1 VKAAVFEAVRL
12 PRVPAETRLGWLL
25 CAPAIVSMLL
35 VTGYPILYAAWLS
48 LFRYDLRFP
57 DERSFVG
64 LDNYAA
70 VLGSAVWWRSLS
82 NTLIVT
88 AGSVALELLLGFA
101 FALVMHRAL
110 VGRRAVRAALLVP
123 YGIVTVVAALAWRF
137 AFDPVTGFVDGLVAA
152 AGLDELH
159 GRWLTARG
167 PAFFVIIMTEV
178 WKTTPFMALLLL
190 AGLTLVPPD
199 LLRAARVDG
208 AGAMQRFFRITLPL
222 MRPAILV
229 ALLFR
234 TLDAFRIFDTVFILT
249 RGAED
254 TETVSLLGY
263 RTLITRLNLGLGS
276 AVAVV
281 IFVCV
286 LSIAAV
292 FVGALA
298 GAAEPGS
305 GAGRHRSARPNP
317 SAPRHA
323 PDASGTAGRGP
334 AGEARP

>member
-1 VKAAVFEAVRL
+1 
-12 PRVPAETRLGWLL
+12 
-25 CAPAIVSMLL
+25 MLL
-35 VTGYPILYAAWLS
+35 VTGYPIVYAAWLS

-64 LDNYAA
+64 LHNYAA
-70 VLGSAVWWRSLS
+70 VLGSSVWWDAFL

-88 AGSVALELLLGFA
+88 AGSVALELVLGFA

-110 VGRRAVRAALLVP
+110 IGRRLVRAALLVP

-137 AFDPVTGFVDGLVAA
+137 AFDPVTGFVDGLVGLDRGEGLGAGGGLA
-152 AGLDELH
+152 GGAGLAALE
-159 GRWLTARG
+159 GSWLTARG

-208 AGAMQRFFRITLPL
+208 AGAVQRFFRITLPL
-222 MRPAILV
+222 MRAAILV

-249 RGAED
+249 RGAEG

-281 IFVCV
+281 IFLCV
-286 LSIAAV
+286 LVIAAL
-292 FVGALA
+292 FAKALA
-298 GAAEPGS
+298 DT
-305 GAGRHRSARPNP
+305 
-317 SAPRHA
+317 
-323 PDASGTAGRGP
+323 DASTPGRAAP
-334 AGEARP
+334 PAARAGEEGP